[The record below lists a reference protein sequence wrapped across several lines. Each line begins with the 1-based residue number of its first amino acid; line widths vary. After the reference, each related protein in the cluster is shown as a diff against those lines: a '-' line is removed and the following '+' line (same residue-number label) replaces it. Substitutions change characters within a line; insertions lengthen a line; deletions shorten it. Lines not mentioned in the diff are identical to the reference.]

1 MSANRKN
8 QYYHDV
14 VLHHRVLKLL
24 LSHSKTPVSQNHW
37 LAFMAGIATTLTR
50 VELVNDPILDDLVAL
65 FLTRVPFL
73 LPPIFEMLD
82 SPGFITGSS
91 SGGSCGSWPS
101 STTLSSA
108 RLAMLQIA

>member
-50 VELVNDPILDDLVAL
+50 VELVNDPILDGFPFYYRQFLRCWIRRALLLVLRPAAVAAVGQV
-65 FLTRVPFL
+65 R
-73 LPPIFEMLD
+73 
-82 SPGFITGSS
+82 
-91 SGGSCGSWPS
+91 
-101 STTLSSA
+101 
-108 RLAMLQIA
+108 RR